1 MTGTVSAA
9 TAARLNWG
17 CGDTGAP
24 GWVNS
29 DIKDGPGIQ
38 VSADIRKGLPLAD
51 ESFDYAVSIHAL
63 PMISYPHLLPA
74 LQELRRVLRP
84 AGVLRLGLPDLE
96 RGVHAFQR
104 RDRDYF
110 LVPDEEVRSAGGKLV
125 VQLLWYGYS
134 VTLFTADFIE
144 ELLWKAGYRE
154 VNHCGYQQTFSSY
167 APGILELDNRE
178 AESLFIEAVK

>member
-1 MTGTVSAA
+1 MTETISPA
-9 TAARLNWG
+9 TTRRLNWG
-17 CGDTGAP
+17 CGDTGEP

-38 VSADIRKGLPLAD
+38 ISADIREGLPVAD

-63 PMISYPHLLPA
+63 PMISYPDLVPV
-74 LQELRRVLRP
+74 LQELRRVLKRG
-84 AGVLRLGLPDLE
+84 GVLRLALPDLE
-96 RGVHAFQR
+96 KGIHAFQR

-110 LVPDEEVRSAGGKLV
+110 IVPDEEVRSAGGKLI

-134 VTLFTADFIE
+134 VTLFTADFAE

-154 VNHCGYQQTFSSY
+154 VNHCAYKQTFSAH
-167 APGILELDNRE
+167 APGILDLDNRE